1 MNEICAMQS
10 CTGCNLCASVCPK
23 QCISFT
29 KEYKGHL
36 YPVIDQSIC
45 IDCKKCAKVCIA
57 NNKQIV
63 KYEATYGC
71 YAAWHKDSA
80 EQYESASGGLA
91 TAISKYVIRQGGKV
105 YGCAWNDKLEAVHIG
120 IESEHDLEKLRKSKY
135 SLSKVSRETFE
146 DIKTEVKSS
155 RLCLFIGVACQCDA
169 VRKYVGGNYNNL
181 IIIDLLCRGGASP
194 VIFKEHIQYL
204 CKKHRL
210 KNINNITF
218 RGGDYDCRLALR
230 NGNEVKYY
238 GYQYEDEYFLGF
250 MSHVLYRQSCFACQY
265 ASRERVGDIT
275 LADFWGLDEGI
286 VKKYDFHKRG
296 VNLLLVNTEKGKTI
310 FEAIKAEINLIERNI
325 DEAIAGNE
333 TLQCPTPVPGQY
345 DMFWQNMSKAITFEK
360 VMHITFKQEYKQA
373 RINQIYR
380 IIIPPLR
387 FIKRAIFRQK

>member
-23 QCISFT
+23 QCISFS

-57 NNKQIV
+57 NNKHIV
-63 KYEATYGC
+63 KYNATYGC
-71 YAAWHKDSA
+71 YAAWHKDST

-91 TAISKYVIRQGGKV
+91 TAISRYVIRQGGKV

-120 IESEHDLEKLRKSKY
+120 IESEQDLEKLRKSKY

-146 DIKTEVKSS
+146 DIKTEVKSG
-155 RLCLFIGVACQCDA
+155 RLCLFIGVSCQCDA
-169 VRKYVGGNYNNL
+169 VRKYVTNEYNNL
-181 IIIDLLCRGGASP
+181 IIIDLLCHGGSSP

-204 CKKHRL
+204 CKKHKL
-210 KNINNITF
+210 KDINNITF
-218 RGGDYDCRLALR
+218 RGGDYDCRLSLR

-250 MSHVLYRQSCFACQY
+250 MSHVLYRKSCFACQY

-275 LADFWGLDEGI
+275 LADFWGLDEEI

-325 DEAIAGNE
+325 EEAIAGNE

-345 DMFWQNMSKAITFEK
+345 DMFWNNMSKDITFEK
-360 VMHITFKQEYKQA
+360 AMHITFKQEYKQA
-373 RINQIYR
+373 RVNQIYR